1 MEESVISRMKVLN
14 VVHLLDAVTGGG
26 TAERTFQLSRFFAK
40 SGAACSVLT
49 MDIGIKGERLNR
61 LQGVAVIAVPAIS
74 RRFPL
79 PLINPFRL
87 VSLVRQADVVH
98 LVNHWTVLNV
108 FVYWACRVLGKPYAV
123 SPAGALRIYGRTAF
137 LKRAYNLI
145 AGRRLI
151 RNAVACIAI
160 TQAEIRDFLDY
171 GVASTR
177 IHVIP
182 NGIDPE
188 DFPDGITPDEL
199 TGFRKR
205 HGLGKQPVILF
216 MGRLNPIKG
225 PDLLLEAFISISN
238 DFPAHCLVFV
248 GPDNGLYQSLKKM
261 VDAAHLEAR
270 IHFLGFLAGREKAC
284 AYRMADL
291 LAIPSRQEAMSIV
304 VLEAGICGTPVL
316 ATDRC
321 GLGDLA
327 AEGVVRI
334 VEPTPE
340 AISKGLLE
348 LLKHPAEMRE
358 TGIKLKRTVFDNY
371 LWQTQAQHHLRVFQ
385 EMTNAGR

>member
-1 MEESVISRMKVLN
+1 MEESVIPRMKVLN

-40 SGAACSVLT
+40 SGVACSVLT
-49 MDIGIKGERLNR
+49 MDIGISRERLNR
-61 LQGVAVIAVPAIS
+61 LQGVAVIAIPAIS

-87 VSLVRQADVVH
+87 VSLVRQADVIH
-98 LVNHWTVLNV
+98 LMNHWTALNV
-108 FVYWACRVLGKPYAV
+108 FVYWTCRALGRPYAV
-123 SPAGALRIYGRTAF
+123 CPAGALQIYGRTVF
-137 LKRAYNLI
+137 LKKAYNWI
-145 AGRRLI
+145 VGRRLI
-151 RNAVACIAI
+151 RNADACIAI
-160 TQAEIRDFLDY
+160 TQAETRDFLDH
-171 GVASTR
+171 GVDTRR
-177 IHVIP
+177 IHIIP

-188 DFPDGITPDEL
+188 DFSEDISPDEL
-199 TGFRKR
+199 TDFRKR
-205 HGLGKQPVILF
+205 HGLGNQPVILF

-225 PDLLLEAFISISN
+225 PDLLLEAFISISKI
-238 DFPAHCLVFV
+238 FPTHRLVFV
-248 GPDNGLYQSLKKM
+248 GPDNGLYQSLKKT
-261 VDAAHLEAR
+261 VDAAHLEER
-270 IHFLGFLAGREKAC
+270 IHFLGYLAGRGKAC
-284 AYRMADL
+284 AYRMADVL
-291 LAIPSRQEAMSIV
+291 VIPSRQEAMSIV

-327 AEGVVRI
+327 AEGVVRL

-348 LLKHPAEMRE
+348 LLRHPAEMRE
-358 TGIKLKRTVFDNY
+358 TGVRLKQSVFENY

-385 EMTNAGR
+385 EMATSGR